1 MSLMPEYT
9 LLAERITVY
18 ASITGRRFDSQEEAQ
33 RESRI
38 YMILEVMA
46 STEEEALNRKTMTMS
61 RDMAKRLLDSGIVDE
76 FTLEKKYREEMD
88 RRQEEECED
97 VPIED
102 DSNVNNKKES
112 EGEGSGAATGGSPSD
127 EGTDV

>member
-1 MSLMPEYT
+1 MNLMPEYT

-18 ASITGRRFDSQEEAQ
+18 VSLTGERFDSQEEAQ

-38 YMILEVMA
+38 HMILEVMA
-46 STEEEALNRKTMTMS
+46 STEEETLKRKTLS
-61 RDMAKRLLDSGIVDE
+61 REMAKRLLDSGIVDE
-76 FTLEKKYREEMD
+76 FNLDKKYREEMD
-88 RRQEEECED
+88 RRQNE
-97 VPIED
+97 ED
-102 DSNVNNKKES
+102 DDVSIAEDSDVNDEMEES